1 MTFQDRIKSL
11 RAEVEALKTVRRKSS
26 TTLNTITH
34 SATCTARLYKT
45 SAGVVVCDYAGLV
58 EITPTDTDNDPLIGI
73 SQPPYASRGNRDV
86 ELVRWVKSDGTLAIL
101 CTPGANS
108 SDESMATESTKNVTL
123 TIYITATSEFTTASS
138 QVRSY

>member
-1 MTFQDRIKSL
+1 MTFQERIKAL
-11 RAEVEALKTVRRKSS
+11 RAEIEALKTVRRKSS
-26 TTLNTITH
+26 TTLDTITR

-45 SAGVVVCDYAGLV
+45 DAGVVLCDRAGLV
-58 EITPTDTDNDPLIGI
+58 EITPTDTDNEPLIGV

-86 ELVRWVKSDGTLAIL
+86 ELVRWVKSDGTLGIL

-108 SDESMATESTKNVTL
+108 SDESMATGGTKNVTL
-123 TIYITATSEFTTASS
+123 TIYITSTGDFTTTSS